1 VPVRREHESIT
12 SARWLQDLGHGGLE
26 AFVRVR
32 DHEVHARAGRA
43 VVLRL
48 AYATSVG
55 SERHPCGQP
64 EGSEVMAEAEAKPV
78 ERAEG
83 VGLRRS
89 PVVHDCP
96 RLAGLP
102 VDERPFEEHR

>member
-1 VPVRREHESIT
+1 MGDR
-12 SARWLQDLGHGGLE
+12 
-26 AFVRVR
+26 
-32 DHEVHARAGRA
+32 

-48 AYATSVG
+48 AYAASVG
-55 SERHPCGQP
+55 SERRPRGQP

-89 PVVHDCP
+89 PVVHGCP